1 MTEPYFAY
9 GQLPLRM
16 YFITVGRDT
25 SSMEAAVV
33 VVTSVG
39 TVEMEMVCPSEMVC
53 KTVLMAHITASDT
66 SVSSDITKSAACVEE
81 TFN

>member
-1 MTEPYFAY
+1 
-9 GQLPLRM
+9 
-16 YFITVGRDT
+16 
-25 SSMEAAVV
+25 MEAAVV

-39 TVEMEMVCPSEMVC
+39 TVEMEMVCPSDMAC